1 MGKKIVFLDRDGVIN
16 KLVERDGRH
25 VSPRTFDDFEIL
37 PGVRSAIK
45 KLREDGFV
53 VVVATNQ
60 PDISRGYMDA
70 KELELMHKVVHALG
84 VHEIRFCP
92 HSDEDSCVCRKP
104 KSGLFTDYLRSI
116 DYVPEEVFVI
126 GDSESD
132 LIAGASICANLIL
145 IGGNSVKADRKF
157 EYKRFESLIKV
168 IESGE
173 LNG

>member
-16 KLVERDGRH
+16 KLVERDGRM
-25 VSPRTFDDFEIL
+25 VSPRTFADFELL

-45 KLREDGFV
+45 KLRKNGFI

-60 PDISRGYMDA
+60 PDISRGYMDIR
-70 KELELMHKVVHALG
+70 ELELMHELVRSLG
-84 VHEIRFCP
+84 VHEIRYCP

-104 KSGLFTDYLRSI
+104 QSGLFTEYLRSI
-116 DYVPEEVFVI
+116 DFEPEKVFVI

-132 LIAGASICANLIL
+132 LIAGASICMNLIL
-145 IGGNSVKADRKF
+145 IGDNAVNADRNFK
-157 EYKRFESLIKV
+157 YKRFESLIKV